1 MLALDAALEV
11 LVATTSAKT
20 RSIGPSEEFHQFQSS
35 FRFLTNHTESLVASS
50 KRLDP

>member
-11 LVATTSAKT
+11 LVATSYKT